1 MGNSKP
7 EEVRYR
13 AWFDSDTSRRIS
25 KSKTG
30 QRSSMQPDRCHPPP
44 NQCHRRRTGN
54 SCFRAS
60 GFCAE
65 CPGCRARRGVLD
77 GRIRLTFQTGAEN
90 TDERRAIGKL
100 DANRDSRPP
109 PSFCSASAALRFE
122 PFSEHEMLSLS
133 LSSCMDSIEPRYNV
147 YSTIMSTEMYG
158 WHWI

>member
-1 MGNSKP
+1 MDLLRIPSAGDQVLSDKRLTGVGNGKP

-109 PSFCSASAALRFE
+109 PSFCSASALFDSNRLASMRCY
-122 PFSEHEMLSLS
+122 LSR
-133 LSSCMDSIEPRYNV
+133 CHHAWTV
-147 YSTIMSTEMYG
+147 
-158 WHWI
+158 